1 MNLRM
6 PATALTPMF
15 DTLITVRAPQFRND
29 VAEPWEFMAWVHETD
44 PYSTGAAAGDGQQAT
59 TWQVGILVESLHGR
73 DVVPGSTIY
82 PVPERHTPRLYV
94 RSVQYNGAVVHLTC
108 TAQRRET

>member
-1 MNLRM
+1 MRLATP
-6 PATALTPMF
+6 PAALAPMF
-15 DTLITVRAPQFRND
+15 DTLITVRAPKGREEL
-29 VAEPWEFMAWVHETD
+29 AEPWKVMAWLHETD

-73 DVVPGSTIY
+73 DVVPGSAIY

-94 RSVQYNGAVVHLTC
+94 RSVQHNGAVVHLTC